1 MTDEE
6 FLNKFNN
13 KETFTADELNELVIK
28 CDVNNVFR
36 VANRLYKLKV
46 VQCLSNN
53 DLDECVYTIYRL
65 KERNN

>member
-13 KETFTADELNELVIK
+13 KETFTADELNDLVSK

-36 VANRLYKLKV
+36 VANGLYKLKV
-46 VQCLSNN
+46 VQCLSND
-53 DLDECVYTIYRL
+53 DLELRIYG
-65 KERNN
+65 

>member
-13 KETFTADELNELVIK
+13 KETFTADELKDLISK

-46 VQCLSNN
+46 VQCLSND
-53 DLDECVYTIYRL
+53 DLELRIYG
-65 KERNN
+65 